1 MDFNSSKKTSNK
13 RMHDVTIDEIRA
25 CDEFSHLSDAESLEV
40 IKTLKELTVIVYNFY
55 KKSKQKQS

>member
-1 MDFNSSKKTSNK
+1 
-13 RMHDVTIDEIRA
+13 MHDVTIDEIRA